1 MSDLL
6 TISEYSKVRGCSV
19 SAVYKRLKSPSN
31 RIHDFVVRQGD
42 QTFLKAEIIAAEGLQ
57 PLAATEQP
65 PPDRRIEID
74 PPPSTTAPKPLEEVE
89 NPVEEGIGALAIRV
103 LEQQLAQKDKEI
115 EDLNRRLEEAARHER
130 EISTRMA
137 ELVSQANE
145 LQRNNQI
152 LLAQAKQPQ
161 QIEAAPEIVSAPQE
175 IQDPVAA
182 APEIQEKKPG
192 FWKKIFGRNKG

>member
-6 TISEYSKVRGCSV
+6 TISEYSKIRGCSV

-57 PLAATEQP
+57 PIGSTKQP
-65 PPDRRIEID
+65 PPDRQDQTPEN
-74 PPPSTTAPKPLEEVE
+74 PSKTVEEVE
-89 NPVEEGIGALAIRV
+89 EGAVEEGIGAQALRI
-103 LEQQLAQKDKEI
+103 LEQQLLQKDKEI

-130 EISTRMA
+130 EIADRMA
-137 ELVSQANE
+137 ELAAQANE

-152 LLAQAKQPQ
+152 LLAQAQ
-161 QIEAAPEIVSAPQE
+161 QRPLLEEAPPEAPSEAP
-175 IQDPVAA
+175 
-182 APEIQEKKPG
+182 APNEPKKKG
-192 FWKKIFGRNKG
+192 FWRKIFK

>member
-6 TISEYSKVRGCSV
+6 TISEYSKIRGCSV

-31 RIHDFVVRQGD
+31 RIHKFVVRQDG
-42 QTFLKAEIIAAEGLQ
+42 QTLLKAEIIAAEGLQ
-57 PLAATEQP
+57 PIGSTKQP
-65 PPDRRIEID
+65 PPDRRNE
-74 PPPSTTAPKPLEEVE
+74 PATPHSTTTPKPLEEVE

-130 EISTRMA
+130 EIADRMA
-137 ELVSQANE
+137 ELAAQANE

-152 LLAQAKQPQ
+152 LLAQAQ
-161 QIEAAPEIVSAPQE
+161 QRPLLEEAPEEPPAPAAPE
-175 IQDPVAA
+175 
-182 APEIQEKKPG
+182 KKS
-192 FWKKIFGRNKG
+192 FWKKIFK

>member
-31 RIHDFVVRQGD
+31 RIHNFVVRQDGKI
-42 QTFLKAEIIAAEGLQ
+42 FLKAEIVAEEELLSG
-57 PLAATEQP
+57 
-65 PPDRRIEID
+65 
-74 PPPSTTAPKPLEEVE
+74 STTNPPRSDRKIEGSKTTPKPVEEVE
-89 NPVEEGIGALAIRV
+89 EVEEGAVEEGIGAQALRI

-130 EISTRMA
+130 EITDRMA
-137 ELVSQANE
+137 ELAAQANE

-152 LLAQAKQPQ
+152 LLAQAQ
-161 QIEAAPEIVSAPQE
+161 QRPLLEEAPEAPPAPAAPE
-175 IQDPVAA
+175 
-182 APEIQEKKPG
+182 KKS
-192 FWKKIFGRNKG
+192 FWKKIFK